1 MVTVVKTSKVYLT
14 IAITAV
20 VIVCTMMTAYA
31 LGNYLKFVG
40 IPISSDNEV
49 SSESLPPNV
58 KQINAYQA
66 GQYTMKV
73 MRVKVVS
80 VDSVVSGNNQIV
92 GFDVKLQVKSP
103 ERITV
108 KIVLK
113 VGLYGG
119 NEVSVTKNVDV
130 DPGLSTVY
138 VELSQPVNPD
148 DIVSL
153 YVDAEPT

>member
-1 MVTVVKTSKVYLT
+1 MKASKIYLT

-20 VIVCTMMTAYA
+20 AIVCTMMTAYA
-31 LGNYLKFVG
+31 LGNYLKIIS

-66 GQYTMKV
+66 GQYTLKV
-73 MRVKVVS
+73 MRVKVIS
-80 VDSVVSGNNQIV
+80 VDSVVSGNNQVV

-113 VGLYGG
+113 IGLYGG
-119 NEVSVTKNVDV
+119 NEVSVTKNTDA
-130 DPGLSTVY
+130 DPGLSTIY
-138 VELSQPVNPD
+138 VELPQPVNPD